1 MRKLKLFAAL
11 AILSVAAACQK
22 TGEGEYQVEVPK
34 VDVDVNASTDTAK
47 LRTPTVETGTRP
59 ETTIVNVPSV
69 DVKPAGTG
77 TSTKP

>member
-11 AILSVAAACQK
+11 AMLSVAAACQK
-22 TGEGEYQVEVPK
+22 TGEGEYQVETPK
-34 VDVDVNASTDTAK
+34 VDVDVNASTDTNTV
-47 LRTPTVETGTRP
+47 RTPTVETGTKP
-59 ETTIVNVPSV
+59 ETLIVNKPTV